1 MATPTT
7 KQMASRHARQLVT
20 MAKKILD
27 LTKQWDEV
35 DQYNLRILEEL
46 HDKMHD
52 VARDLRETENDRQ
65 D

>member
-1 MATPTT
+1 MATPTP
-7 KQMASRHARQLVT
+7 KQMSSRNARQLKT

-27 LTKQWDEV
+27 LSKQWDEV

>member
-1 MATPTT
+1 MATPTP
-7 KQMASRHARQLVT
+7 KQMSSRHARQLKT

-27 LTKQWDEV
+27 LSKQWDEV

-65 D
+65 A

>member
-7 KQMASRHARQLVT
+7 KQMSSRHARQLVT
-20 MAKKILD
+20 MARKVLD
-27 LTKQWDEV
+27 LSQQWDEV
-35 DQYNLRILEEL
+35 DQYNTRILEEL

>member
-20 MAKKILD
+20 MAKKVLD
-27 LTKQWDEV
+27 LSNQWDEV
-35 DQYNLRILEEL
+35 DQYNLRILEGL

-52 VARDLRETENDRQ
+52 VAREMREAENDKQ
-65 D
+65 G